1 MYQTALGLQDLGSF
15 YHTPVK
21 DTNGSIVLVTIAT
34 VADVK
39 HVSTAHCRWIPF
51 SKAMKRIATN
61 DVFAA
66 PEMLLQ
72 DAQVRTAEMTSYT
85 SSILDFCL
93 LLPILFIVCFTLLS
107 TVFWHRRII

>member
-1 MYQTALGLQDLGSF
+1 MHQTALGLQDLGSF

-72 DAQVRTAEMTSYT
+72 DAQVRGRRDDVITSL
-85 SSILDFCL
+85 IFR
-93 LLPILFIVCFTLLS
+93 LFLIARVRF
-107 TVFWHRRII
+107 V